1 MDVAHLLPQLHK
13 KGILAVNTIKAR
25 RPVDLKKKER
35 IKINRVTDH
44 ASNFSIPKSFCSD
57 TRSLGQAIRK
67 TRGESS
73 LLETIAEAVDVQS
86 GILARMREFTSQS
99 SWEIIDNVNQET
111 IASGF
116 LALQEELSGTQNLLI
131 RSVRTLKVTMENLR
145 AADSTVR
152 ETNFAEKIAT
162 LMQNRFHASTP
173 TAKKE

>member
-1 MDVAHLLPQLHK
+1 
-13 KGILAVNTIKAR
+13 VNAIKAR
-25 RPVDLKKKER
+25 RPVDLKKKESS
-35 IKINRVTDH
+35 KINCVTDH
-44 ASNFSIPKSFCSD
+44 DSNLSIPKSFCSD

-99 SWEIIDNVNQET
+99 SIDNVNRET
-111 IASGF
+111 IGSDF
-116 LALQEELSGTQNLLI
+116 SALQEELSGTQNLLI

-152 ETNFAEKIAT
+152 ETNFAEKIAI
-162 LMQNRFHASTP
+162 LMQNRFHANAS

>member
-13 KGILAVNTIKAR
+13 KGILAVNAIKAR
-25 RPVDLKKKER
+25 RPVDRKKKER
-35 IKINRVTDH
+35 IKINCVTDH
-44 ASNFSIPKSFCSD
+44 ASNLSIPKSFCSD

>member
-1 MDVAHLLPQLHK
+1 MNA
-13 KGILAVNTIKAR
+13 IKAR

-35 IKINRVTDH
+35 IKINCVTDH
-44 ASNFSIPKSFCSD
+44 ASNLSIPRSFCSD

-73 LLETIAEAVDVQS
+73 PLETIAEAVDVQS
-86 GILARMREFTSQS
+86 GILARMRELTSQS

-111 IASGF
+111 IASDF